1 MMAYIKAGTAKITD
15 DGDVLYVAILSPT
28 KNPDSPLPLM
38 IEDATENPVEID
50 MDGLSAENELIHDND
65 IIYAISWDS
74 GKKTDFGSIDE
85 LKKFVGN

>member
-1 MMAYIKAGTAKITD
+1 MQMYVKAGAAKITD
-15 DGDVLYVAILSPT
+15 DGDVLYVSILSST
-28 KNPDSPLPLM
+28 KNPDSPVPLM
-38 IEDATENPVEID
+38 EEAATEFPAEVDID
-50 MDGLSAENELIHDND
+50 KLSTFNEMIHDAD